1 MRKEFLR
8 GLTSVSAFGLVLAV
22 FGTNIAMANAGTI
35 NSYLGIAVSKI
46 ETPDTGEDTEYY
58 KSDYGELSDEN
69 LEKLLL
75 DSYEQ
80 CVNEQAEGS
89 VLLRNENNALPLSS
103 EERSGNA
110 LDNAIEAVMELEDI
124 QKRVISVKIVAQQDI
139 LVIQIQ
145 NYYDRNLIYEDGLP
159 VTTKKNRYEHGYGMK
174 SIRYMA
180 EKYNGTITVS
190 SEDDIFRL
198 QILIPA
204 V

>member
-103 EERSGNA
+103 EERSVA

-139 LVIQIQ
+139 LVIQIH

>member
-103 EERSGNA
+103 EERSVA